1 MGEHLTLGS
10 WSDPVYLDHK
20 SGLLNSTFSIIGDS
34 KYKTK
39 HNSLDKDLIWLP
51 FDISSYLLNE
61 SRVVVANVRLLIH
74 PLSGLLYCDLC
85 GNKFQ
90 LKGRQKYNN
99 LYYICGSNYRRKDA
113 CSNKLYLNQ
122 KRLEDSVMEEV
133 NGKIM
138 QQGFLESYFQIARK
152 DLNQKAKD
160 AQGQIRRLKSEI
172 KQLEDRMK
180 QMLRDMAETKIP
192 RQMALQVLAED
203 QSSKEQ
209 LEAELKHHQSTSKFR
224 MPDLKLIRQN

>member
-1 MGEHLTLGS
+1 
-10 WSDPVYLDHK
+10 
-20 SGLLNSTFSIIGDS
+20 
-34 KYKTK
+34 
-39 HNSLDKDLIWLP
+39 
-51 FDISSYLLNE
+51 
-61 SRVVVANVRLLIH
+61 
-74 PLSGLLYCDLC
+74 
-85 GNKFQ
+85 
-90 LKGRQKYNN
+90 
-99 LYYICGSNYRRKDA
+99 
-113 CSNKLYLNQ
+113 
-122 KRLEDSVMEEV
+122 MEEV

-172 KQLEDRMK
+172 KQLEDRMN

-209 LEAELKHHQSTSKFR
+209 LEAELKHHQGTSKFR
-224 MPDLKLIRQN
+224 MPDLKLIRQELEEWLQGIESKKIALHSLINQITVYANATLEGTYNAGYLASQTRALDYTPDTSYLLREFE

>member
-1 MGEHLTLGS
+1 
-10 WSDPVYLDHK
+10 
-20 SGLLNSTFSIIGDS
+20 
-34 KYKTK
+34 
-39 HNSLDKDLIWLP
+39 
-51 FDISSYLLNE
+51 
-61 SRVVVANVRLLIH
+61 
-74 PLSGLLYCDLC
+74 
-85 GNKFQ
+85 
-90 LKGRQKYNN
+90 
-99 LYYICGSNYRRKDA
+99 
-113 CSNKLYLNQ
+113 
-122 KRLEDSVMEEV
+122 MEEV

-203 QSSKEQ
+203 QSTKEQ
-209 LEAELKHHQSTSKFR
+209 LEAELKHHQGTKNSGCQIWSWFDK
-224 MPDLKLIRQN
+224 N